1 MTREQ
6 EDRLLEDYIET
17 LREKSNWSVSFSEF
31 KDREKTRDKEFEE
44 EARIRQHNKKE
55 GERIKKMRKYDTR

>member
-17 LREKSNWSVSFSEF
+17 LRDESNWSVSFSEF
-31 KDREKTRDKEFEE
+31 KYRERTRNQEFED
-44 EARIRQHNKKE
+44 EAKIKQHNKKL
-55 GERIKKMRKYDTR
+55 GERIKKELKNG

>member
-17 LREKSNWSVSFSEF
+17 LREESNWSVSFSEY
-31 KDREKTRDKEFEE
+31 KDREKTR
-44 EARIRQHNKKE
+44 
-55 GERIKKMRKYDTR
+55 IKNYGK